1 MDYKRILHITS
12 ISINNWYIYMFIMFK
27 FRCLMLR
34 FLETFY
40 REVPAI
46 NLVYN
51 LAHKR
56 ELQILWDSLS
66 KLHHIFINRSLV
78 WVCCCAYMLSYFC
91 AFRFQTR
98 RLLRVFPAYARQADL
113 VVQRTCLLDAYAAV
127 IAGRWHTRLYSII
140 SFVI

>member
-1 MDYKRILHITS
+1 
-12 ISINNWYIYMFIMFK
+12 MFIMFK

-56 ELQILWDSLS
+56 ELQIL
-66 KLHHIFINRSLV
+66 
-78 WVCCCAYMLSYFC
+78 
-91 AFRFQTR
+91 
-98 RLLRVFPAYARQADL
+98 
-113 VVQRTCLLDAYAAV
+113 
-127 IAGRWHTRLYSII
+127 
-140 SFVI
+140 